1 MSFEADRIQRLSTYR
16 KTPADSDDVRMD
28 LNENSF
34 NRLKGISLC
43 PEQIY
48 RYPDEQPLKE
58 LLEKNWG
65 LPEGSVLLFNGA
77 SEAIQCSCLA
87 FVNPGNRVTI
97 PIPAFALTP
106 HYLTLAGGVLWEIP
120 FTETMEFD
128 SEAITESLETGPQL
142 FITASPHN
150 PSGAVLPS
158 SRVTGWCRRFPK
170 TLFVIDEAYA
180 SFGNETL
187 LKEVQLHKNLLVIR
201 SFSKDCGLAGVR
213 LGAAVGS
220 AALINALSKVR
231 TPFSINSAALS
242 TAICL
247 LQSGNSFKSGVRRQ
261 LLCRN
266 MLAEETGECGLPVR
280 RGSGN
285 FFLVTG
291 ERAEE
296 FHQFCL
302 SRGVVTRFL
311 GNSIVRIS
319 PSDKPGNEKYI
330 KCLAEWKESQL

>member
-1 MSFEADRIQRLSTYR
+1 MSFEADRIQGLSTYR
-16 KTPADSDDVRMD
+16 KTPVDSQAVRMD

-34 NRLKGISLC
+34 SSLKGLSLC

-58 LLEKNWG
+58 LLEKNWE
-65 LPEGSVLLFNGA
+65 LPDGSVMLFNGA
-77 SEAIQCSCLA
+77 SEAIQCTCLA
-87 FVNPGNRVTI
+87 FVNPGDRVTI

-106 HYLTLAGGVLWEIP
+106 HYLTLAGGDLSEIP
-120 FTETMEFD
+120 LTETMEFD

-150 PSGAVLPS
+150 PSGAVLRRSRIS
-158 SRVTGWCRRFPK
+158 SWCRKFPE

-187 LKEVQLHKNLLVIR
+187 LKEVLLHKNLLVIR
-201 SFSKDCGLAGVR
+201 SFSKDYGLAGVR
-213 LGAAVGS
+213 LGAAIGS
-220 AALINALSKVR
+220 AALINALGKVR

-242 TAICL
+242 AAVCL
-247 LQSGNSFKSGVRRQ
+247 LQSGNSLNSGVRRQ

-266 MLAEETGECGLPVR
+266 MLAEETEECGLPVR
-280 RGSGN
+280 TGSGN

-291 ERAEE
+291 EIAEE
-296 FHQFCL
+296 FHRFCI
-302 SRGVVTRFL
+302 SRGVVTRLL

-319 PSDKPGNEKYI
+319 PSDKSGNEKYI